1 MDNSIHDELFQAIQQ
16 FALKRDKRVWQ
27 KVQIPSHSMSSAHLE
42 HLKKDWTLTQLHI
55 VSCIHTS
62 QNVNNSFLASRLH
75 ISKAAVSK
83 AVKAL
88 LKHNIITVTKKPG
101 NKKEIFYTLTE
112 SGRELA
118 ALHEQLHEKA
128 KEQYKQLFNEFSIDD
143 LKTVTAFFN
152 LWVKHM

>member
-1 MDNSIHDELFQAIQQ
+1 MNNSIHDELFQAIQQ
-16 FALKRDKRVWQ
+16 FAFKRDKRVLQ
-27 KVQIPSHSMSSAHLE
+27 KVQIPSSDMPSEHLG

-55 VSCIHTS
+55 VSCLHTS
-62 QNVNNSFLASRLH
+62 KNVNNSFLASRLH

-83 AVKAL
+83 AVQAL
-88 LKHNIITVTKKPG
+88 LKHNIVTVKKKPG
-101 NKKEIFYTLTE
+101 NKKETFYTLTE

-118 ALHEQLHEKA
+118 AFHDQLHEKA
-128 KEQYKQLFNEFSIDD
+128 KEQYKRLFNEFSIDD

>member
-1 MDNSIHDELFQAIQQ
+1 MNNSIHDELFQAIQQ

-27 KVQIPSHSMSSAHLE
+27 KVQIPSSQHLD

-55 VSCIHTS
+55 VSCLHTS
-62 QNVNNSFLASRLH
+62 KNVNNSFLASRLH

-83 AVKAL
+83 AIQAL

-112 SGRELA
+112 SGKELA
-118 ALHEQLHEKA
+118 GLHEQLHQKA
-128 KEQYKQLFNEFSIDD
+128 KEQYKQLFNEFSIDE
-143 LKTVTAFFN
+143 LKTVTAFIN
-152 LWVKHM
+152 LWIKHM

>member
-27 KVQIPSHSMSSAHLE
+27 KVQIPSSQHLD

-55 VSCIHTS
+55 VSCLHTS
-62 QNVNNSFLASRLH
+62 KNVNNSFLASRLH

-83 AVKAL
+83 AIQAL
-88 LKHNIITVTKKPG
+88 LKHNIITVIKKPG
-101 NKKEIFYTLTE
+101 NKKKIFYTLTE
-112 SGRELA
+112 SGKELA
-118 ALHEQLHEKA
+118 GLHERLHQKA

-143 LKTVTAFFN
+143 LKTVTAFLN
-152 LWVKHM
+152 LWIKYM

>member
-1 MDNSIHDELFQAIQQ
+1 MNNSIHDELFQAIQQ

-27 KVQIPSHSMSSAHLE
+27 KVQIPSSQHLD

-55 VSCIHTS
+55 VSCLHTS
-62 QNVNNSFLASRLH
+62 KNVNNSFLASRLH

-83 AVKAL
+83 AIQAL

-112 SGRELA
+112 SGKELA
-118 ALHEQLHEKA
+118 GLHERLHQKA
-128 KEQYKQLFNEFSIDD
+128 KEQYKQLFNKFSIDE
-143 LKTVTAFFN
+143 LKTVTAFIN
-152 LWVKHM
+152 LWIKHM

>member
-1 MDNSIHDELFQAIQQ
+1 MKTTSIHDELFQAIQQ

-27 KVQIPSHSMSSAHLE
+27 KVQIPSSQHLD

-55 VSCIHTS
+55 VSCLHTS
-62 QNVNNSFLASRLH
+62 KNVNNSFLASRLH

-83 AVKAL
+83 AIQAL

-112 SGRELA
+112 SGKELA
-118 ALHEQLHEKA
+118 GLHERLHQKA
-128 KEQYKQLFNEFSIDD
+128 KEQYKQLFNKFSIDE
-143 LKTVTAFFN
+143 LKTVTAFIN
-152 LWVKHM
+152 LWINHI

>member
-27 KVQIPSHSMSSAHLE
+27 KVQIPSSKHLD

-62 QNVNNSFLASRLH
+62 KNVNNSFLAARLH

-83 AVKAL
+83 AIQAL

-112 SGRELA
+112 SGKELA
-118 ALHEQLHEKA
+118 GLHERLHQKA
-128 KEQYKQLFNEFSIDD
+128 KERYKQLFNEFSIDE
-143 LKTVTAFFN
+143 LKTVTAFIN
-152 LWVKHM
+152 LWIKHM

>member
-1 MDNSIHDELFQAIQQ
+1 MTNSIHEELFQAIQQ
-16 FALKRDKRVWQ
+16 FALKRDKRVLQ
-27 KVQIPSHSMSSAHLE
+27 KVQIPSRDMSSE

-83 AVKAL
+83 AVQAL
-88 LKHNIITVTKKPG
+88 LKHKIITVAKKPG

-128 KEQYKQLFNEFSIDD
+128 MEKYEQLFNEFSIDD

>member
-1 MDNSIHDELFQAIQQ
+1 MNNSIHDELFQAIQQ

-27 KVQIPSHSMSSAHLE
+27 KVQIPSSQHLD

-55 VSCIHTS
+55 VSCLHTS
-62 QNVNNSFLASRLH
+62 KNVNNSFLASRLH

-83 AVKAL
+83 AIQAL

-112 SGRELA
+112 SGKELA
-118 ALHEQLHEKA
+118 GLHERLHQKA
-128 KEQYKQLFNEFSIDD
+128 KEQYKQLFNEFSIDE
-143 LKTVTAFFN
+143 LKTVTAFIN
-152 LWVKHM
+152 LWIKHM

>member
-1 MDNSIHDELFQAIQQ
+1 MNNSIHDELFQAIQQ

-27 KVQIPSHSMSSAHLE
+27 KVQIPSSQHLD

-55 VSCIHTS
+55 ISCLHTS
-62 QNVNNSFLASRLH
+62 KNVNNSFLASRLH

-83 AVKAL
+83 AIQAL

-112 SGRELA
+112 SGKELA
-118 ALHEQLHEKA
+118 GLHERLHQKA
-128 KEQYKQLFNEFSIDD
+128 KEQYKQLFNEFSIDE
-143 LKTVTAFFN
+143 LKTVTAFIN
-152 LWVKHM
+152 LWIKHM

>member
-1 MDNSIHDELFQAIQQ
+1 MTNSIHEELFQAIQQ
-16 FALKRDKRVWQ
+16 FALKRDKRVLQ
-27 KVQIPSHSMSSAHLE
+27 KVQIPSRDMSSEHLE

-83 AVKAL
+83 AVQAL
-88 LKHNIITVTKKPG
+88 LKHKIITVAKKPG

-128 KEQYKQLFNEFSIDD
+128 MEKYEQLFKEFSIDD

>member
-27 KVQIPSHSMSSAHLE
+27 KVQIPSSQHLD

-55 VSCIHTS
+55 VSCLHTS
-62 QNVNNSFLASRLH
+62 KNVNNSFLASRLH

-83 AVKAL
+83 AIQAL

-112 SGRELA
+112 SGKELA
-118 ALHEQLHEKA
+118 GLHERLHQKA
-128 KEQYKQLFNEFSIDD
+128 KEQYKQLFNEFSIDE
-143 LKTVTAFFN
+143 LKTVTAFIN
-152 LWVKHM
+152 LWIKHM